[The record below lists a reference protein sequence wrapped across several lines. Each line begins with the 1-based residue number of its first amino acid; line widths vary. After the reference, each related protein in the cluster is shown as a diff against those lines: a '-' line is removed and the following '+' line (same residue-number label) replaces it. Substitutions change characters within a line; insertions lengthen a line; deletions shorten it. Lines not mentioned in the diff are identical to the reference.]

1 MTSAFTRAADLLD
14 GGTDTRPATTRRDD
28 FTRTFPTALD
38 VEQRLDNTAT
48 RTPALEHIAARL
60 RATVDTR
67 AGRLVVSIP
76 PQEGKT
82 ELLRALCFWLL
93 VRDPATRIVYA
104 SYALARA
111 RKSGRAVR
119 DHIRLHG
126 RDLDLHLDR
135 GSWDAADWTLDG
147 HRGGMLCVGVGGALT
162 GAPADVLIVDDPIR
176 GQQDADS
183 ETVRDALHEWW
194 SGTARTRL
202 SAGATVI
209 VVQTRWH
216 EDDLAGR
223 RIAEG
228 WPAVN
233 IPALA
238 DGHAPD
244 ALDRPVGEWLLS
256 AQGRTEQD
264 WCDTRAEVG
273 ERAFAALYQG
283 EPAPVEGGIFQRA
296 WFDRHRLPTQP
307 DGCLPPTVYVDP
319 ADNPGDGDEAGVL
332 VATTHPPTRRVLLLA
347 DLSAPMT
354 VARWAR
360 LALLTCVRWQAPTL
374 VWEKSLSQ
382 LAQRITEAW
391 ALLHLHATAI
401 RAADGDR
408 AAALVRLTL
417 PDDTPA
423 AVQHAA
429 QLLAELADDDVTGIL
444 AFGDVGPARR
454 PVTARGSKDLR
465 MQLAAPLFETGRAAI
480 VGTLAAFEHQAA
492 TWQPGQDS
500 PDRVDTAVHAVLDL
514 AGLAAPTSARRA
526 GRGTTRIPTRT
537 PARHLPGTGGRL
549 GR

>member
-1 MTSAFTRAADLLD
+1 MTTAFARAADLLD
-14 GGTDTRPATTRRDD
+14 GGTTSPDTRRTQFTTDH
-28 FTRTFPTALD
+28 PLALD
-38 VEQRLDNTAT
+38 VEQRLDHTAI
-48 RTPALEHIAARL
+48 RTPALEHIAEQL

-93 VRDPATRIVYA
+93 ARNPATRIVYA

-119 DHIRLHG
+119 DHVRTHGTDLGLRLS
-126 RDLDLHLDR
+126 R
-135 GSWDAADWTLDG
+135 GSWDAADWSLDG

-176 GQQDADS
+176 GQREADS
-183 ETVRDALHEWW
+183 DTIRGALHEWW
-194 SGTARTRL
+194 STVARTRL
-202 SAGATVI
+202 SSGAVVI

-216 EDDLAGR
+216 PDDLAGR

-228 WPAVN
+228 WPLVN
-233 IPALA
+233 IPAIA

-244 ALDRPVGEWLLS
+244 SLDRPVGEWLLS
-256 AQGRTEQD
+256 AQGRTDAD
-264 WCDTRAEVG
+264 WQETRAEVG

-283 EPAPVEGGIFQRA
+283 EPSPAEGGIFQRA
-296 WFDRHRLPTQP
+296 WFDRHRLTTKP

-319 ADNPGDGDEAGVL
+319 ADNAGDGDEAGII
-332 VATTHPPTRRVLLLA
+332 VATRHPPTQRALLLA
-347 DLSAPMT
+347 DLSAAMT

-374 VWEKSLSQ
+374 VWEKSLAQ
-382 LAQRITEAW
+382 LGQRITEAW
-391 ALLHLHATAI
+391 ALLHLQATAI
-401 RAADGDR
+401 AACDGDR
-408 AAALVRLTL
+408 DAALRRLTR
-417 PDDTPA
+417 PDDTPD
-423 AVQHAA
+423 AVTVLA
-429 QLLAELADDDVTGIL
+429 QQLAELADDDVAGVLRFGSTGP
-444 AFGDVGPARR
+444 GRR
-454 PVTARGSKDLR
+454 PITAKGSKDLR

-480 VGTLAAFEHQAA
+480 VGALPVLEHQAA
-492 TWQPGQDS
+492 TWQVGQSS

-514 AGLAAPTSARRA
+514 AGTGGPTTVRRP
-526 GRGTTRIPTRT
+526 GRTATRVPTRT
-537 PARHLPGTGGRL
+537 PARSLPSTAGRV